1 MKVAVIGSGAREH
14 ALAHAIQKSPRC
26 EKVYAIPG
34 NPGMSIMKIECV
46 YDISANDFERIKSFC
61 KEKEIDFLV
70 VGPEAPLVQGIA
82 DIFKGEKTF
91 VIGPNA
97 RAAQLEGSKSFT
109 KSFLTKYQIPTAS
122 YKVFHKSEIQQALE
136 YIKTHSLPVVL
147 KADGLAAGKGVIIA
161 QTQSDA
167 QEALLSMMQ
176 QDKFGKAGHTVVI
189 EEFMQGIELSAFVL
203 CDGKYYTL
211 LPEAKDYKRIGE
223 GDTGLNTG
231 GMGAVSPVPFADEAF
246 MKKVETEIVQ
256 PTIRGLIEEGIE
268 YVGILFIGL
277 MNVNGNPKV
286 VEFNCR
292 FGDPEAQV
300 ILQRVEND
308 WIEIFEHIRQQTL
321 HECRIK
327 IKKQHAIGIVLASQG
342 YPEQFETGKI
352 ITNYHSTEDYV
363 VYHAGTKWQN
373 GQLVNAGGRVM
384 SVVAQGDSLS
394 EAKFKALKGAA
405 QVQFENKY
413 YRKDIG
419 FEFLN

>member
-1 MKVAVIGSGAREH
+1 MKVAVLGSGAREH
-14 ALAHAIQKSPRC
+14 ALAHAIEKSPKC

-46 YDISANDFERIKSFC
+46 SDISANDFECIKSFC
-61 KEKEIDFLV
+61 REKNIDFLI

-82 DIFKGEKTF
+82 DIFEGENTF

-97 RAAQLEGSKSFT
+97 RAARLEASKSFT
-109 KSFLTKYQIPTAS
+109 KFFLTKYQIPTAS
-122 YKVFHKSEIQQALE
+122 YKVFHKTEIQEALE
-136 YIKTHSLPVVL
+136 HIKTHTLPVVL

-161 QTQSDA
+161 QTRSDA
-167 QEALLSMMQ
+167 KEALLSMMQ

-189 EEFMQGIELSAFVL
+189 EEFMQGIELSTFVL
-203 CDGKYYTL
+203 CDGKHYAI

-223 GDTGLNTG
+223 KDKGLNTG
-231 GMGAVSPVPFADEAF
+231 GMGAISPVPFANEAF

-256 PTIRGLIEEGIE
+256 PTIQGLIQEGIE
-268 YVGILFIGL
+268 YVGVLFIGL
-277 MNVNGNPKV
+277 MNVNGRPKV

-300 ILQRVEND
+300 ILQRIEND
-308 WIEIFEHIRQQTL
+308 WIEIFEHIRKQNL

-327 IKKQHAIGIVLASQG
+327 IKKVHAVSIVLASQG

-352 ITNYHSTEDYV
+352 ITDYPSTEEYV
-363 VYHAGTKWQN
+363 VYHAGTKWQD
-373 GQLVNAGGRVM
+373 GQLVSAGGRVM
-384 SVVAQGDSLS
+384 SIVAQADSLS
-394 EAKFKALKGAA
+394 EAKSKALKGAA
-405 QVQFENKY
+405 RVQFENKY

-419 FEFLN
+419 FEFN